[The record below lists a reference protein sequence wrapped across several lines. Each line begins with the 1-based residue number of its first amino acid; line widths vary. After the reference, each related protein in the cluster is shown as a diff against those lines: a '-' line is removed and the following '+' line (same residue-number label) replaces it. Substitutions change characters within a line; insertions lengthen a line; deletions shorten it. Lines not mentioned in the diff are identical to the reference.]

1 MSLKGK
7 VALVTGAG
15 RGMGRAIAIRL
26 ASEGIHVAAADID
39 GKIADDTSITIN
51 ELGYQAISV
60 AADIGDLDDI
70 DLVVKKL

>member
-15 RGMGRAIAIRL
+15 RGMGKAIAIRL

-39 GKIADDTSITIN
+39 GKIADDTSITIS
-51 ELGYQAISV
+51 LVTRQYPSRQIS
-60 AADIGDLDDI
+60 ATLTT
-70 DLVVKKL
+70 

>member
-26 ASEGIHVAAADID
+26 ASEGIHVAAAAIAGKYAVHVIDIN
-39 GKIADDTSITIN
+39 S
-51 ELGYQAISV
+51 
-60 AADIGDLDDI
+60 
-70 DLVVKKL
+70 